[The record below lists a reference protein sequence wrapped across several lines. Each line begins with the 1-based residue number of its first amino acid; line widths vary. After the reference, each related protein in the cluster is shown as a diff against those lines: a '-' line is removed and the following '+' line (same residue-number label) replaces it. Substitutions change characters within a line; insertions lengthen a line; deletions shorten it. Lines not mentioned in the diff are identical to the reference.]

1 MNKLML
7 AAVLLVSLVGNTA
20 MAVSDEVRD
29 VLVQQLQ
36 KVDSRLLVKSIQDSA
51 LPGLYEVVLEGGDF
65 LYMDQEGK
73 HFVVGHLYE
82 INDDAGMVNLTEKA
96 QDLMRVEVLSQVPAS
111 EQIIYP
117 AQGERKATILVFTDV
132 DCPYCR
138 RIHEE
143 IPELSKM
150 GVQVNY
156 LAFPRGG
163 PNTATYNT
171 MVSIWCG
178 EGDERNEL
186 MDKVKGGLTISN
198 KSCDNAVLDQ
208 FRVGQSVGVTGT
220 PAIVL
225 ENGALLP
232 GYMPAA
238 RLAQVLGIN

>member
-7 AAVLLVSLVGNTA
+7 AAVLLVSLMGNAA
-20 MAVSDEVRD
+20 MAVTDEVRD
-29 VLVQQLQ
+29 LLLQQLQ
-36 KVDSRLLVKSIQDSA
+36 KVDSRLLVKSIEDSA

-82 INDDAGMVNLTEKA
+82 IDPEMGLVNLTEKA
-96 QDLMRVEVLSQVPAS
+96 QDSMRVEVMAQVPVA

-117 AQGERKATILVFTDV
+117 AEGERKATIQVFTDV
-132 DCPYCR
+132 DCAYCR
-138 RIHEE
+138 RLHGEV
-143 IPELSKM
+143 PELNKL
-150 GVQVNY
+150 GIQVNY

-171 MVSIWCG
+171 MVSVWCG

-186 MDKVKGGLTISN
+186 MDKVKGGQTISN
-198 KSCDNAVLDQ
+198 KSCENSVLDQ
-208 FRVGQSVGVTGT
+208 FQLGQSIGVNGT

-225 ENGALLP
+225 ESGALLP

-238 RLAQVLGIN
+238 RLAQTLGIN

>member
-7 AAVLLVSLVGNTA
+7 AAVLLVSLIGNTA

-36 KVDSRLLVKSIQDSA
+36 KVDSRLLVKSIEDSA

-65 LYMDQEGK
+65 LYMDQAGK

-82 INDDAGMVNLTEKA
+82 ISDKVGLVNLTEQV
-96 QDLMRVEVLSQVPAS
+96 QDKMRVEVLALVPEAD
-111 EQIIYP
+111 QIIYP
-117 AQGERKATILVFTDV
+117 AAGEHKATILVFTDV
-132 DCPYCR
+132 DCAYCR
-138 RIHEE
+138 RLHLE
-143 IPELSKM
+143 IPALNEM
-150 GVQVNY
+150 GIQVNY

-178 EGDERNEL
+178 EGGERNDL

-198 KSCDNAVLDQ
+198 KNCENTVLDQ
-208 FRVGQSVGVTGT
+208 FRVGQSVGVNGT

-238 RLAQVLGIN
+238 RLAQVMGLN

>member
-7 AAVLLVSLVGNTA
+7 AAVLLVSLIGNTA
-20 MAVSDEVRD
+20 MAVTDDVRD
-29 VLVQQLQ
+29 LLVKQLQ
-36 KVDSRLLVKSIQDSA
+36 KVDSRLLVKSIENSA

-65 LYMDQEGK
+65 LYMDQTGK

-82 INDDAGMVNLTEKA
+82 IDDAEGLVNLTEKA
-96 QDLMRVEVLSQVPAS
+96 QDSMRVEVLSQIPVS

-117 AQGERKATILVFTDV
+117 AEGERKATILVFTDV
-132 DCPYCR
+132 DCAYCR
-138 RIHEE
+138 RLHLEV
-143 IPELSKM
+143 PELNAM
-150 GVQVNY
+150 GIQVNY

-163 PNTATYNT
+163 PNTATFNT

-198 KSCDNAVLDQ
+198 KSCDNTVLDQ
-208 FRVGQSVGVTGT
+208 FQLGQSVGVNGT
-220 PAIVL
+220 PALVL

-232 GYMPAA
+232 GYMPAD